1 MRDERDEWIE
11 ERYEEEWH
19 EDTFD
24 RAERMFRREELCA
37 SCREDLLE

>member
-1 MRDERDEWIE
+1 MRDERDWIE
-11 ERYEEEWH
+11 ERYEEEGH

-24 RAERMFRREELCA
+24 RAERIFRREELCA